1 MIAISRFL
9 PPLIAAL
16 MVFAGSSAIAEKAP
30 APGQDSAS
38 SSDEFLPVEEAFKLA
53 IKPSENGQL
62 KAEFSP
68 APTYYLYRDR
78 ITFAVKSPA
87 DASLGT
93 VNLPAGEKKNDQ
105 YFGVVEVYHAPFT
118 ASVEVNRGNAGQPVE
133 LEATY
138 QGCSEK
144 GLCYPPVRKTFVL
157 SAGDAG
163 ALSIRETG
171 EASAISAARL
181 GEPRQINQ
189 GVPSAASATAAGD
202 NGQSETS
209 AISNLFKSGSL
220 WLVLVSFFGFGLLL
234 AFTPCVF
241 PMIPIL
247 SGIIVG
253 QGDSITKSKAF
264 VLSVA
269 YVLGMAITYSAA
281 GVAAGLSGS
290 MISAALQNAWVL
302 GTFALVFVALSFSM
316 FGFYDLQLPGAL
328 QSKLTETSNNL
339 KGGQFFGVFAMGALS
354 ALIVGPCVA
363 APLAGAL
370 LYIGQTK
377 NVVLGGSALFA
388 MALGMGV
395 PLLLVGTSAGAL
407 LPRAG
412 AWMDGV
418 KKFFGVMLLAVAL
431 WLISSVI
438 PAIATMLLAAI
449 LLIGSGVYLRAI
461 DPLPIDASGFTRLW
475 KSAGVVSLVAGAAL
489 IIGGLAGGRDILQPL
504 AGLRSSGDG
513 ATTQKADVKF
523 ERIASAADL
532 DARLQA
538 AAGKPVMLD
547 FYADWCTSCK
557 EMEHFTFADAR
568 VQAKLKG
575 ALLLQADVTANNDM
589 HKSLLK
595 RFGLFGPPG
604 IIFFDAKGNEV
615 KSMQVVG
622 YQPPEKFLASLQRL
636 DVPSVN

>member
-1 MIAISRFL
+1 MITLSRLL
-9 PPLIAAL
+9 PTLFAAAL
-16 MVFAGSSAIAEKAP
+16 VLAAGAAAAE
-30 APGQDSAS
+30 
-38 SSDEFLPVEEAFKLA
+38 DEFLPVEEAFKLSL
-53 IKPSENGQL
+53 KPSDNGQL
-62 KAEFSP
+62 SAEFSP

-87 DASLGT
+87 DGSVKK
-93 VNLPAGEKKNDQ
+93 VNMPAGEKKNDQ
-105 YFGVVEVYHAPFT
+105 YFGQVEVYHHPFVAT
-118 ASVEVNRGNAGQPVE
+118 LELDRGAAASQPVE

-144 GLCYPPVRKTFVL
+144 GLCYPPVRKTFTL
-157 SAGDAG
+157 LTDAAGTPA
-163 ALSIRETG
+163 IRETA
-171 EASAISAARL
+171 EASAISAARV
-181 GEPRQINQ
+181 GEPAQVNQ
-189 GVPSAASATAAGD
+189 GLASATKAAPAES
-202 NGQSETS
+202 GQSETT
-209 AISNLFKSGSL
+209 AIANLFKSGSL

-264 VLSVA
+264 ILSVA

-290 MISAALQNAWVL
+290 LISAALQNPWVL
-302 GTFALVFVALSFSM
+302 GSFAMVFVALSFSM

-328 QSKLTETSNNL
+328 QSRLTETSNNL
-339 KGGQFFGVFAMGALS
+339 KGGQFFGVFTMGALS

-370 LYIGQTK
+370 LYIGQTR

-412 AWMDGV
+412 AWMEGV
-418 KKFFGVMLLAVAL
+418 KKFFGVMLLAVAI

-438 PAIATMLLAAI
+438 PPVATMLLAAI

-461 DPLPIDASGFTRLW
+461 DPLPAEAGGFTRLW
-475 KSAGVVSLVAGAAL
+475 KSTGVVALVAGVAL
-489 IIGGLAGGRDILQPL
+489 MIGGLAGGRDILQPL
-504 AGLRSSGDG
+504 AGLRSTGE
-513 ATTQKADVKF
+513 ATAQGTPVKF
-523 ERIASAADL
+523 ERIATASDL
-532 DARLQA
+532 DSRLTA

-557 EMEHFTFADAR
+557 EMEHFTFSDPR
-568 VQAKLKG
+568 VQAKLQG
-575 ALLLQADVTANNDM
+575 ALLLQADVTANNAS
-589 HKSLLK
+589 HKELLK

-622 YQPPEKFLASLQRL
+622 YQPPEKFLVSLQSL
-636 DVPSVN
+636 DSPAVN